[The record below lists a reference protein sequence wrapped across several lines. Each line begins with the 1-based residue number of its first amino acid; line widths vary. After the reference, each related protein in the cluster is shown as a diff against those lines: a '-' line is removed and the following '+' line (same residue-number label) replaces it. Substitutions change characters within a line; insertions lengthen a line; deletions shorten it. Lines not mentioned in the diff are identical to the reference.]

1 MVRPS
6 RIGELDESDALQ
18 GLTSRQYRFAVLS
31 FTGMAD
37 AEAYRQAYN
46 SREANAETLGKM
58 AHAVARNPKVQAKV
72 LELRAKFDSQTTLAP
87 LLTKQFVLNGI
98 MQIALNADKPAVRL
112 RAYELL
118 GKVIGVDL
126 FRDTQ
131 KAEPKQRTI
140 EEIDRELRERVA
152 ALKPI
157 LDATAR
163 RIEPEPP
170 GVSGAAK
177 ARDRRRKPKIVI
189 TSS

>member
-1 MVRPS
+1 MLRPA
-6 RIGELDESDALQ
+6 RIGELDETDALQ
-18 GLTSRQYRFAVLS
+18 GLTSKQYRFAVLS
-31 FTGMAD
+31 FSGLD
-37 AEAYRQAYN
+37 DSEAYRQAYG
-46 SREANAETLGKM
+46 SDSERAGQNA
-58 AHAVARNPKVQAKV
+58 HDVARNPKVQAKV
-72 LELRAKFDSQTTLAP
+72 AELRAKFDGQTTLAP

-98 MQIALNADKPAVRL
+98 MQIALNAEKDNVRL

-170 GVSGAAK
+170 GVSGSAK
-177 ARDRRRKPKIVI
+177 ARDRRRKPK
-189 TSS
+189 S